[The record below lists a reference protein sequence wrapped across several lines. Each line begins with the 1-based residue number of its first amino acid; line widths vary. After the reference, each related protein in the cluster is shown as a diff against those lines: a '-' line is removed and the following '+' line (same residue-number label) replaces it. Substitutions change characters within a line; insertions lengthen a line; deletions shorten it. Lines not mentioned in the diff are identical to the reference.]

1 MVGILE
7 KFPRHDFE
15 ETLLDGKGGFPG
27 GKARAVGYAK
37 DMGIHSNG
45 RLPKNRIENHIGGFA
60 PNPRERLQGLALCRH
75 FAVILLPNDSR
86 QGMDISCLAAEEPKA
101 LNMCA
106 DFFFSQFPEAFGI
119 GGLGKKWSSTEVY
132 GPIGTLRRKHH
143 RHQELK
149 R

>member
-1 MVGILE
+1 MVGIPE
-7 KFPRHDFE
+7 KFSRHDFKE
-15 ETLLDGKGGFPG
+15 SLLDGKGGFPG

-45 RLPKNRIENHIGGFA
+45 RLPKNRVENDIGGFA
-60 PNPRERLQGLALCRH
+60 PHPRERLQGLALCRY
-75 FAVILLPNDSR
+75 FAAILLPDDPR
-86 QGMDISCLAAEEPKA
+86 QGMDVFCLAAEKPKA

-106 DFFFSQFPEAFGI
+106 DFVFSQFPEAFGI
-119 GGLGKKWSSTEVY
+119 GCLGKKGIGTEVY